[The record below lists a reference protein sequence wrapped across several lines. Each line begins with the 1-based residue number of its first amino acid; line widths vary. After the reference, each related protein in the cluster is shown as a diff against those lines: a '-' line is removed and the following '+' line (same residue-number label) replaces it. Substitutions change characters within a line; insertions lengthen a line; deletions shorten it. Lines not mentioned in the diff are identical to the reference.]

1 MRTMLLA
8 AALLLVSGMARA
20 DNEAIC
26 DKDTGDA
33 LDCYVYAIS
42 YTYRMCHQIQSIAVI
57 EYGLTGASEGTNGK
71 KYEFCVI
78 KQKRKLEQPMKA
90 ALNEVKR
97 HPDLV
102 ARVKELYQVWLESVD
117 ALPGLPG
124 EHIEH
129 YKTRVISPYLT
140 LFEEGASLKE
150 DAAAFFASAPSS
162 SRVATQSSA
171 IRIKGR

>member
-1 MRTMLLA
+1 MRKMLLA
-8 AALLLVSGMARA
+8 AALLLASGMANA

-26 DKDTGDA
+26 DKSTGDA
-33 LDCYVYAIS
+33 IDCYVYAVS

-57 EYGLTGASEGTNGK
+57 EYGLTGANEGTNGK
-71 KYEFCVI
+71 KYEFCI
-78 KQKRKLEQPMKA
+78 LKQKRKLEEPMKA
-90 ALNEVKR
+90 ALDEVKR

-102 ARVKELYQVWLESVD
+102 ARIKELYQVWQESVD
-117 ALPGLPG
+117 ALPGLPD

-150 DAAAFFASAPSS
+150 EVAALFASMPPT
-162 SRVATQSSA
+162 SRVASQTSSA
-171 IRIKGR
+171 RAKKR